1 MKSYAFFILFLFAF
15 IRSEEYFQQDVTYD
29 IDVTLNDSNK
39 TLSAFEKITYKNN
52 CFLQISSPVGTNFFS
67 KRTPDNFSISLTLR
81 FSLE

>member
-52 CFLQISSPVGTNFFS
+52 S
-67 KRTPDNFSISLTLR
+67 
-81 FSLE
+81 